1 MYKKLISIS
10 ILSAIFATSAAFAE
24 DKVVAT
30 VNGTSITQTA
40 LDEITEMMKLSRRA
54 AGELSSN
61 ELLDDLIITEVVR
74 QEAAKAKLTDRDDVK
89 QKIKDFTDRLTL
101 SVWSQDKLK
110 TLKITDEELKA
121 AYDKRMASQAKEEYK
136 ARHILLKTV
145 EEAKAVIVE
154 LKKGTDFAELAKTKS
169 TGPSSSK
176 GGDLGWFA
184 PSAMVAPFADVV
196 EKMAKD
202 AISETPVKTEFG
214 YHVIKLED
222 KRPIKLPSFDTVK
235 PQLQRVI
242 EQKKMRE
249 YVQTLRTAADV
260 KVLLNPAKPA
270 TPVITVTPVAAD
282 AKTAATPTP
291 TAAPAPVPATP
302 TTTPAVDAKTP
313 APAPSAAPTPAA
325 PAPVPATPAA
335 TPAADAKTPAPAAP
349 APSTAPV
356 PATTPAA
363 PAPAQ

>member
-89 QKIKDFTDRLTL
+89 QKIKDFTDRLIL

-110 TLKITDEELKA
+110 TLKISDEELKA
-121 AYDKRMASQAKEEYK
+121 AYDKRMESQAKEEYK

-196 EKMAKD
+196 EKMAKE

-270 TPVITVTPVAAD
+270 TPVITVAPAADVKTAAPTPIAAPAPATPTATPAAD
-282 AKTAATPTP
+282 AKTT
-291 TAAPAPVPATP
+291 
-302 TTTPAVDAKTP
+302 
-313 APAPSAAPTPAA
+313 APAPSAAPTPTA
-325 PAPVPATPAA
+325 PAAA
-335 TPAADAKTPAPAAP
+335 TADAKTTAPAAP

-356 PATTPAA
+356 PATTPTPAA

>member
-145 EEAKAVIVE
+145 EEARAVIAE
-154 LKKGTDFAELAKTKS
+154 LKKGTDFSELAKTKS

-196 EKMAKD
+196 EKMAKN

-235 PQLQRVI
+235 PQLQRII
-242 EQKKMRE
+242 EQKKMRD
-249 YVQTLRTAADV
+249 YVQTLRTNADV
-260 KVLLNPAKPA
+260 KILLDPAKMA
-270 TPVITVTPVAAD
+270 TPAAAVITVTPTAN
-282 AKTAATPTP
+282 AKTAAPTP

-302 TTTPAVDAKTP
+302 TAPAAVDAKTV
-313 APAPSAAPTPAA
+313 APAPSAAPTPVA
-325 PAPVPATPAA
+325 PAA
-335 TPAADAKTPAPAAP
+335 TPTADAKTPAPAAP
-349 APSTAPV
+349 PAPSTAPAPV
-356 PATTPAA
+356 TTPAA

>member
-10 ILSAIFATSAAFAE
+10 ILSAIFATSAVFAE

-89 QKIKDFTDRLTL
+89 QKIKDFTDRLIL

-110 TLKITDEELKA
+110 TLNISAEELKA

-136 ARHILLKTV
+136 ARHILLKTI

-154 LKKGTDFAELAKTKS
+154 LKKGADFAELAKTKS

-196 EKMAKD
+196 EKMAKN

-222 KRPIKLPSFDTVK
+222 KRPIKLPSFETVK

-270 TPVITVTPVAAD
+270 TPVITVTPDTKTAAPTPTAAPVAAPVTPAATPSAD
-282 AKTAATPTP
+282 AKTAAPTP
-291 TAAPAPVPATP
+291 SV
-302 TTTPAVDAKTP
+302 
-313 APAPSAAPTPAA
+313 APTPAA
-325 PAPVPATPAA
+325 PAPVPVTPAA

-356 PATTPAA
+356 PATTPTPAA